1 VTTLLEP
8 PGTEPPGTEPS
19 RTEPGLLR
27 DLAATNAGRRAKH
40 YATSDRRGPLT
51 TRYTLYAVAY
61 LLFMSRV
68 VGMSLPNIVNGFALG
83 ALYGIIGVALVLIY
97 RTTRVINFAA
107 AALGAVPAIT
117 GLLMVTNK
125 GVSYLVALPIAAI
138 GGFLVGGLTDILV
151 MRRFARAP
159 RLIVTV
165 VTIGVAQ
172 SYSALGFFIPV
183 WFGAKAT
190 QVPKVPTPWG
200 DVQWRNGRGQPI
212 LTGDQVFAFA
222 VVLLLT
228 IGLALFL
235 KRSRLGIALR
245 ASAENA
251 DRAALL
257 GIPVRQVTTIAWAM
271 AGLLSGLAIFAQAP
285 LIGVPGDASLGFDTL
300 LYGLAAAVVARMDRI
315 GLSLGAGMAIGMLI
329 FASVAST
336 GTNDIA
342 SALMLVVILIALL
355 AQRGSLSRAM
365 DTGVS
370 TWQSV
375 KAFRPVP
382 AELRSVPEVVRWRAA
397 GYLSIVALAVLLPY
411 VVHAPDLPALQT
423 LPLWGIVAVSL
434 VVLTGWAGQISLGQF
449 GLVGI
454 GAAAAGGL
462 VANHNIDFFAA
473 LALGVA
479 AGAVTAVVV
488 GLPAIRIQGLY
499 LAVTTLAFG
508 FAMQNYVL
516 NSHYW
521 LGAHLLPTGYTAH
534 LLRPVL
540 YGRLDLEN
548 ERSFYFVCVVFLAVS
563 MAAALAFRRNHS
575 GRVLIAMRDN
585 QRASSSYAIN
595 PVRTRLAAFAVSG
608 AFAGLA
614 GVLFSY
620 QQHNVIPASYNV
632 LNSITVFLAATIGGL
647 TSVWAGTLGVVSF
660 QAFVLFGPHV
670 WHALLAHHP
679 TISSVIPLL
688 LTGPLLI
695 LNLYFNP
702 GGLAESVFAR
712 RDNYLRKVA
721 QRHNIHVPSLL
732 ADRRIEE
739 HEATTIVDA
748 ERTVEQIEEAV
759 EEPPR
764 LECPVCFASL
774 SLLNVANHEH
784 LQAPPANGPS
794 KIPSGVTR

>member
-1 VTTLLEP
+1 VTSV
-8 PGTEPPGTEPS
+8 TEPPTRE
-19 RTEPGLLR
+19 GLLQEI
-27 DLAATNAGRRAKH
+27 AATNAGRRARH
-40 YATSDRRGPLT
+40 WATSDRRGPVSV
-51 TRYTLYAVAY
+51 RYTAYGLLYVA
-61 LLFMSRV
+61 FMSRV
-68 VGMSLPNIVNGFALG
+68 ADMSLPNIVNGFALG

-117 GLLMVTNK
+117 GLMMVTNK
-125 GVSYLVALPIAAI
+125 GVSYLVALPVAAV
-138 GGFLVGGLTDILV
+138 GGFLIGGLTDILV

-172 SYSALGFFIPV
+172 SFSALGFFIPV
-183 WFGAKAT
+183 WFGANAT
-190 QVPKVPTPWG
+190 QIPKVPTPWG

-212 LTGDQVFAFA
+212 VTGDQIFAFA
-222 VVLLLT
+222 VVLVLT
-228 IGLALFL
+228 VGLALFL

-257 GIPVRQVTTIAWAM
+257 GIPVRRVTTIAWAM

-285 LIGVPGDASLGFDTL
+285 LIGVPRDASLGFDTL

-315 GLSLGAGMAIGMLI
+315 GLALGAGMAIGMLI

-342 SALMLVVILIALL
+342 SALMLVVILVALL
-355 AQRGSLSRAM
+355 AQRGSLSRAL
-365 DTGVS
+365 DSGVS
-370 TWQSV
+370 TWQTV
-375 KAFRPVP
+375 KAFRPIP
-382 AELRSVPEVVRWRAA
+382 AELRGVPEVVRARVI
-397 GYLSIVALAVLLPY
+397 GYLLILGVAILLPY
-411 VVHAPDLPALQT
+411 VVGGPSLPALQT

-434 VVLTGWAGQISLGQF
+434 VVLTGWGGQISLGQF

-454 GAAAAGGL
+454 GAAVSGGL

-473 LALGVA
+473 VALGIAV
-479 AGAVTAVVV
+479 GAVTAVVI

-508 FAMQNYVL
+508 AAMQNYVL

-540 YGRLDLEN
+540 YGRVDLEN
-548 ERSFYFVCVVFLAVS
+548 DRSFYFVCLIFLGIA

-585 QRASSSYAIN
+585 QRAASSYAIN

-608 AFAGLA
+608 GFAGLA
-614 GVLFSY
+614 GVLFAY
-620 QQHNVIPASYNV
+620 QQHNVIPQSYNV

-647 TSVWAGTLGVVSF
+647 TSVWAGTLGVVLF
-660 QAFVLFGPHV
+660 QGFVLFGPRA
-670 WHALLAHHP
+670 WHALLANHP
-679 TISSVIPLL
+679 TITAVIPLL

-695 LNLYFNP
+695 INLYFNP
-702 GGLAESVFAR
+702 GGLAEGAFAA
-712 RDNYLRKVA
+712 RDDYLRKVA
-721 QRHNIHVPSLL
+721 KRRGIHVPSLV
-732 ADRRIEE
+732 ADRRVED
-739 HEATTIVDA
+739 HDTEAVLDA
-748 ERTVEQIEEAV
+748 ERTVEQLEATV
-759 EEPPR
+759 LEDEPQ
-764 LECPVCFASL
+764 LACPVCL
-774 SLLNVANHEH
+774 EPLNLLNVQTHEH

-794 KIPSGVTR
+794 KVPTAGVLR

>member
-1 VTTLLEP
+1 MTTLVEP
-8 PGTEPPGTEPS
+8 PGTEP
-19 RTEPGLLR
+19 GLLKE
-27 DLAATNAGRRAKH
+27 LAATNAGRRVR
-40 YATSDRRGPLT
+40 YWGTSDRRGPLAL
-51 TRYTLYAVAY
+51 RYSLYAVIFLA
-61 LLFMSRV
+61 FMSRI

-117 GLLMVTNK
+117 ALLMVTNK
-125 GVSYLVALPIAAI
+125 GVSYLVALPVAAV
-138 GGFLVGGLTDILV
+138 GGFLIGGMTDVLV

-183 WFGAKAT
+183 WFGAKAS
-190 QVPKVPTPWG
+190 QIPKVPTPWG
-200 DVQWRNGRGQPI
+200 DVQWRNARGQPI
-212 LTGDQVFAFA
+212 LTGDQIFAFA
-222 VVLLLT
+222 VVLVLT
-228 IGLALFL
+228 IGLAVFL
-235 KRSRLGIALR
+235 RRSRLGIALR

-257 GIPVRQVTTIAWAM
+257 GIPVRQVTTIAWAL

-285 LIGVPGDASLGFDTL
+285 LIGVPSDASLGFDTL

-315 GLSLGAGMAIGMLI
+315 GLALGAGMAIGMVI

-336 GTNDIA
+336 GTNDYA
-342 SALMLVVILIALL
+342 SALMLLVILVALL

-365 DTGVS
+365 DSGVS
-370 TWQSV
+370 TWQTV
-375 KAFRPVP
+375 KAFRPIP
-382 AELRSVPEVVRWRAA
+382 TELRSVPEVVRLRVA
-397 GYLSIVALAVLLPY
+397 GYASILAVAVLLPF
-411 VVHAPDLPALQT
+411 VVGRPNLPALQT

-454 GAAAAGGL
+454 GAAVAGGL
-462 VANHNIDFFAA
+462 VAEHNIDFFAA
-473 LALGVA
+473 LAIGVA
-479 AGAVTAVVV
+479 AGALTAVVI

-521 LGAHLLPTGYTAH
+521 LGEHLLPKGYTAH

-540 YGRLDLEN
+540 YGRIDLEN
-548 ERSFYFVCVVFLAVS
+548 ERYFYFVCLVFLALT

-585 QRASSSYAIN
+585 QRASSSYAVN

-608 AFAGLA
+608 AIAGLA
-614 GVLFSY
+614 GVLFAY
-620 QQHNVIPASYNV
+620 EQHNVIPQSYNV
-632 LNSITVFLAATIGGL
+632 LSSISVFLAATIGGL
-647 TSVWAGTLGVVSF
+647 TSVWAGALGVISF
-660 QAFVLFGPHV
+660 QAFVLFGPHA
-670 WHALLAHHP
+670 WHALLANHP
-679 TISSVIPLL
+679 TISAVIPLL

-695 LNLYFNP
+695 INLYFNP
-702 GGLAESVFAR
+702 GGLAESVFAM

-721 QRHNIHVPSLL
+721 TRRRIHVPSLL

-739 HEATTIVDA
+739 HEATAIVDA
-748 ERTVEQIEEAV
+748 ERTVEQLEEIEE
-759 EEPPR
+759 ESPR
-764 LECPVCFASL
+764 LECPVCFESL
-774 SLLNVANHEH
+774 SLLNVTTHEH

-794 KIPSGVTR
+794 KIPTGVVR